1 MPRAGLALL
10 CLLPLLPVAAAGQP
24 RPAESAGQAV
34 SPAARPFGGTAAA
47 QRMPTTLNEPLGLV
61 LPNAT
66 PMRSEPAP
74 VPNRDIEPPRPRAGA
89 APAAILEP
97 MLLPPDRNQ
106 GMTFGREHLRDLG
119 PDRPFDNILPGAR
132 LRIPFDSGPPGR

>member
-1 MPRAGLALL
+1 MRRAGLALL
-10 CLLPLLPVAAAGQP
+10 CLLPLAPGPALGQSRAA
-24 RPAESAGQAV
+24 ETAGQAT
-34 SPAARPFGGTAAA
+34 SPAARPFGGGA
-47 QRMPTTLNEPLGLV
+47 RMPTTLNEPLGQV

-74 VPNRDIEPPRPRAGA
+74 VPNRDIEPPRPRAGTE
-89 APAAILEP
+89 PAAILEP

-106 GMTFGREHLRDLG
+106 GMTFGREHLRDVG
-119 PDRPFDNILPGAR
+119 TDRPFDNILPGAR